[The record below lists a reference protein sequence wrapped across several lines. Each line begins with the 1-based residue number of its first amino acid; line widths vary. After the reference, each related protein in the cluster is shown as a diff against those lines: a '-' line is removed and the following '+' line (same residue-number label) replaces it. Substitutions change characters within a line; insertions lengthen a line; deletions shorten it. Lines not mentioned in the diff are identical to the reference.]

1 MGAAPS
7 KTTKEILNENKSAI
21 RQSIREIDREE
32 RQIKRR
38 QREVETTIKRSAK
51 AGRIVSF
58 VLFLLCI
65 ERSKDICKGSCPNQK
80 GH

>member
-7 KTTKEILNENKSAI
+7 KSTKEILSENKSAS

-38 QREVETTIKRSAK
+38 QKEVENSIKKSAK

-58 VLFLLCI
+58 VTF
-65 ERSKDICKGSCPNQK
+65 S
-80 GH
+80 

>member
-7 KTTKEILNENKSAI
+7 KTPKEILNENKSAI

-38 QREVETTIKRSAK
+38 QRDVEATIKKSAK

-58 VLFLLCI
+58 ILILLHV
-65 ERSKDICKGSCPNQK
+65 ERSEDFC
-80 GH
+80 

>member
-7 KTTKEILNENKSAI
+7 KSTKEILTEYKNAI

-38 QREVETTIKRSAK
+38 QREVEATIKKSAK

-58 VLFLLCI
+58 VSF
-65 ERSKDICKGSCPNQK
+65 
-80 GH
+80 